1 MQTITHNRMDGKQRA
16 STGNYIQRPGINH
29 NGKEHRKECI
39 YVNEFSVISEI
50 NRSNL
55 LDSRN

>member
-1 MQTITHNRMDGKQRA
+1 MQTTIHYRMDGKQCA
-16 STGNYIQRPGINH
+16 STGNYIQCPGINH

-39 YVNEFSVISEI
+39 YMNEFAVISEI
-50 NRSNL
+50 NRSNF